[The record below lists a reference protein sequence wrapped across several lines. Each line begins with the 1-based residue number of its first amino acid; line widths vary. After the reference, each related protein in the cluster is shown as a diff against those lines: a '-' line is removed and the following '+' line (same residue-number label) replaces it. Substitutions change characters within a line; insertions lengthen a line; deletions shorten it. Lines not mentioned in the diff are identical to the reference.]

1 MTGCQVCTETFTKQL
16 RRKVTC
22 PFCDYE
28 CCSSCAQR
36 YILGS
41 PAANCMNCHRAWT
54 RKMLIDMF
62 TRVFVDRDYRRAR
75 SDVLFELE
83 KSMFPETMP
92 NVELEMLKRRNMRKI
107 WDNNRTRDAIYQR
120 VGYFRGLAEQIPDML
135 EIRRLELVNEVL
147 QREIENGRVKKE
159 PAREFV
165 QPCARNGCNGFLSTA
180 WKCRVCDR
188 YTCKDCHEPVDGPH
202 ECNPDT
208 VKSVQQIKSDSKPC
222 PKCASV
228 IFKVS
233 GCFAADTPILMW
245 DGSTKPVQDIKVGD
259 VLIGDDSAPRV
270 VADLVT
276 GEDQLYRISQNNGT
290 DYTVNSRHTLV
301 LKYSSHKCISRKG
314 DLFKLSWYDK
324 TFKSRSGTMEE
335 LEELRD
341 SLDVPDTIEMTV
353 DEYIKVPDCR
363 KRTLL
368 GFKTGLDW
376 DRKDLMLDPYIM
388 GLWVGD
394 GINSGMAF
402 AANDPE
408 VLHALLDWCHA
419 HGAELVHDAPYLFR
433 VRAKANGRLPV
444 GKSSCESCKGCS
456 MKMNPIC
463 DFKSDRQVVPAERN
477 PLLNPLAAYG
487 LVRNKHIPLDYLFND
502 RQTRLQVLAGL
513 VDSDG
518 HVTNGGTR
526 VVIAQVSK
534 LITGQIEFLARSL
547 GFTVH
552 VTVQTRRG
560 LRVFG
565 NEPKDFPDI
574 HHVNIS
580 GVHLDEIPTKIARKK
595 CTGSHP
601 NKDGLRT
608 AITVEPVGCGTYYG
622 FRLEAGPGC
631 VKPNRFVLPDTTIA
645 RNCDQ
650 MYCTSCHTAF
660 SWRTGKIELGRI
672 HNPHYY
678 EYQRQRGQL
687 NREIG
692 DIQCGGL
699 PDAYALN
706 WTPTDVRQF
715 HRHLLEFQQYQL
727 PQYVVGE
734 LTAFDLNLKARVTFL
749 TNDMNEDSFKDELYR
764 KDKDIAKK
772 REIGMVGTTCLQI
785 MSDIYNKLV
794 GTHDLDIFR
803 AEILGSAGYCNELF
817 SDISRV
823 YNCVVPWI
831 DYPVVSY
838 KNVKTKSK

>member
-1 MTGCQVCTETFTKQL
+1 MSGVRGPDCQVCTETFTKQL

-120 VGYFRGLAEQIPDML
+120 VGYFRGLSEQIPDML

-147 QREIENGRVKKE
+147 QREIENVKIKKE

-165 QPCARNGCNGFLSTA
+165 QPCSRNGCNGFLSTA

-188 YTCKDCHEPVDGPH
+188 YTCKDCHEPVEDLH

-233 GCFAADTPILMW
+233 G
-245 DGSTKPVQDIKVGD
+245 
-259 VLIGDDSAPRV
+259 
-270 VADLVT
+270 
-276 GEDQLYRISQNNGT
+276 
-290 DYTVNSRHTLV
+290 
-301 LKYSSHKCISRKG
+301 
-314 DLFKLSWYDK
+314 
-324 TFKSRSGTMEE
+324 
-335 LEELRD
+335 
-341 SLDVPDTIEMTV
+341 
-353 DEYIKVPDCR
+353 
-363 KRTLL
+363 
-368 GFKTGLDW
+368 
-376 DRKDLMLDPYIM
+376 
-388 GLWVGD
+388 
-394 GINSGMAF
+394 
-402 AANDPE
+402 
-408 VLHALLDWCHA
+408 
-419 HGAELVHDAPYLFR
+419 
-433 VRAKANGRLPV
+433 
-444 GKSSCESCKGCS
+444 
-456 MKMNPIC
+456 
-463 DFKSDRQVVPAERN
+463 
-477 PLLNPLAAYG
+477 
-487 LVRNKHIPLDYLFND
+487 
-502 RQTRLQVLAGL
+502 
-513 VDSDG
+513 
-518 HVTNGGTR
+518 
-526 VVIAQVSK
+526 
-534 LITGQIEFLARSL
+534 
-547 GFTVH
+547 
-552 VTVQTRRG
+552 
-560 LRVFG
+560 
-565 NEPKDFPDI
+565 
-574 HHVNIS
+574 
-580 GVHLDEIPTKIARKK
+580 
-595 CTGSHP
+595 
-601 NKDGLRT
+601 
-608 AITVEPVGCGTYYG
+608 
-622 FRLEAGPGC
+622 
-631 VKPNRFVLPDTTIA
+631 
-645 RNCDQ
+645 CDQ

-706 WTPTDVRQF
+706 WTPNDVRQF

-734 LTAFDLNLKARVTFL
+734 VTAFDLNLRARVNFL

-817 SDISRV
+817 ADISRV

-838 KNVKTKSK
+838 KNVKTNKSK